1 MSVEKAKTLLR
12 SLRWHHLGFAFVW
25 AITFAGLAVP
35 DGFAGQRLFS
45 LSDQLC
51 ALAAVGAAVLYER
64 RRMPFPPRS
73 ALMVG
78 VLLAAGSAAY
88 YLAANGIVPV
98 LPGSLAA
105 GVLVGLALGSSYVLW
120 QQFFAS
126 EGASRTAVFIPLS
139 ALLSVALSVL
149 LALLP
154 DAARALCSVVVL
166 PAAAAVSLGRC
177 LREIVPADPRPRM
190 TGTAAAA
197 TVRMLWKPVFCTCAI
212 GFVWKLVSHLFAVPG
227 GITSP
232 PVLAGMALAVAVV
245 VLIELLSETGFAV
258 LRVYQILFPLV
269 TGAFLLPTLLGVQF
283 APFASGM
290 LLFGALRFCQR
301 LRLNGILQSMLASAL
316 AALAVMLMV
325 GFGLGQNPDKIIIG
339 NIMLLIPGI
348 ALTTS
353 LRDMIN
359 GDTISGL
366 LGLSEA
372 VLKALAIAIGFA
384 AVLMRMGG

>member
-126 EGASRTAVFIPLS
+126 EGASRTSTRKP
-139 ALLSVALSVL
+139 SVL
-149 LALLP
+149 
-154 DAARALCSVVVL
+154 R
-166 PAAAAVSLGRC
+166 
-177 LREIVPADPRPRM
+177 
-190 TGTAAAA
+190 
-197 TVRMLWKPVFCTCAI
+197 
-212 GFVWKLVSHLFAVPG
+212 
-227 GITSP
+227 
-232 PVLAGMALAVAVV
+232 
-245 VLIELLSETGFAV
+245 
-258 LRVYQILFPLV
+258 
-269 TGAFLLPTLLGVQF
+269 
-283 APFASGM
+283 
-290 LLFGALRFCQR
+290 
-301 LRLNGILQSMLASAL
+301 SM
-316 AALAVMLMV
+316 
-325 GFGLGQNPDKIIIG
+325 
-339 NIMLLIPGI
+339 
-348 ALTTS
+348 
-353 LRDMIN
+353 
-359 GDTISGL
+359 
-366 LGLSEA
+366 
-372 VLKALAIAIGFA
+372 
-384 AVLMRMGG
+384 

>member
-177 LREIVPADPRPRM
+177 LREIVPADPRPPM
-190 TGTAAAA
+190 TGTAAA
-197 TVRMLWKPVFCTCAI
+197 RPRR
-212 GFVWKLVSHLFAVPG
+212 P
-227 GITSP
+227 
-232 PVLAGMALAVAVV
+232 
-245 VLIELLSETGFAV
+245 
-258 LRVYQILFPLV
+258 LRVNARQNS
-269 TGAFLLPTLLGVQF
+269 T
-283 APFASGM
+283 SD
-290 LLFGALRFCQR
+290 
-301 LRLNGILQSMLASAL
+301 SAYTQTNSTFT
-316 AALAVMLMV
+316 ARA
-325 GFGLGQNPDKIIIG
+325 K
-339 NIMLLIPGI
+339 
-348 ALTTS
+348 S
-353 LRDMIN
+353 
-359 GDTISGL
+359 
-366 LGLSEA
+366 
-372 VLKALAIAIGFA
+372 
-384 AVLMRMGG
+384 